1 MPINFF
7 GDINLDQQE
16 IQSVAFETLG
26 ANPAAPV
33 EGQFYFN
40 TVTDRL
46 RYYDLTNTTWIEVG
60 NSTGVTS
67 VTATNGAKQTGVATS
82 TPIIEVDYTTAA
94 NVILSAGTATTL
106 TTSSTFIADVSGDV
120 EQYTISDLATLI
132 GAGVSSFTNVDGTF
146 ISAGTVNTAAT
157 GAVTMGTIDLSA
169 TGTTDDTTFL
179 RGDNTWSTISQSST
193 YAADIGGATTIT
205 VTHSLDTL
213 DVIVQLYDISNGQT
227 IFAVVDRTGVNA
239 VDIIFSTA
247 PSAASIRV
255 LVSAI

>member
-7 GDINLDQQE
+7 ADINLDKQQ

-46 RYYDLTNTTWIEVG
+46 RFYDLTNTTWIEVG

-67 VTATNGAKQTGVATS
+67 VAAQNGLEETG
-82 TPIIEVDYTTAA
+82 TAA
-94 NVILSAGTATTL
+94 SPVIEPDYSSASNIILSAGAATTL
-106 TTSSTFIADVSGDV
+106 TTSSTFIASVGNSV
-120 EQYTISDLATLI
+120 EQYTISNLATLI

-169 TGTTDDTTFL
+169 TGSTDDTTFL

-205 VTHSLDTL
+205 VTHSLNTL

-227 IFAVVDRTGVNA
+227 VFAVVDRTGVNA
-239 VDIIFSTA
+239 VNIVFSTA
-247 PSAASIRV
+247 PGAGAIRC
-255 LVSAI
+255 LISAI

>member
-7 GDINLDQQE
+7 ADINLDQQE
-16 IQSVAFETLG
+16 IQSVAFETLA
-26 ANPAAPV
+26 ANPSTPT

-40 TVTDRL
+40 TGTNRL
-46 RYYDLTNTTWIEVG
+46 RFYDLTNTTWIEVG

-67 VTATNGAKQTGVATS
+67 VAAQNGLKDTGTAAS
-82 TPIIEVDYTTAA
+82 PIIEPDYTTAA

-106 TTSSTFIADVSGDV
+106 TTASTFIADVSGSV
-120 EQYTISDLATLI
+120 EQYTISNLATLI
-132 GAGVSSFTNVDGTF
+132 EAGVSSFTNVDGTF
-146 ISAGTVNTAAT
+146 ISAGTVNTTAT

-169 TGTTDDTTFL
+169 SGTPSGANFL
-179 RGDNTWSTISQSST
+179 CGDNTWTTISQSST

-205 VTHSLDTL
+205 VTHSLNTL
-213 DVIVQLYDISNGQT
+213 DVIVQLYTISTGET
-227 IFAVVDRTGVNA
+227 IFAVVDRTGVDA